1 MKETMR
7 CKLSLLA
14 VYLLAVHLL
23 AVYQK
28 DEKVLLGDFEVF
40 HKADY
45 ETQTRAQVWEANKN
59 S

>member
-1 MKETMR
+1 MKEIMR

-45 ETQTRAQVWEANKN
+45 ET
-59 S
+59 